1 MPSAFAGFP
10 EEGIKFLRAL
20 KRNNRREW
28 FQPRKHVYEEQVKAP
43 MLELVAALNAEM
55 MAFAPDYV
63 SEPSDA
69 VFRIYRDTRFSPDK
83 TPYKKHIAAA
93 FKRSGFDRH
102 AGAGLYFS
110 VSAAEIEI
118 AAGVYMPAPEELRA
132 IRMHLLENH
141 EEFRRLTADGGLRTA
156 MGELQGDRLSRVP
169 KGFPAEHP
177 AADLVRY
184 KQLLFWVLL
193 DPQLAT
199 SPKLFDEVLTRFRVL
214 TPFVEFLNT
223 PLLRAR
229 QKPGPAKF
237 LNIPAAGRRPIR
249 TR

>member
-1 MPSAFAGFP
+1 MSAAFAGFP
-10 EEGIKFLRAL
+10 EEGIRFLRAL
-20 KRNNRREW
+20 KKNNRREW

-43 MLELVAALNAEM
+43 MLELVSALNADL
-55 MAFAPDYV
+55 MAFAPEYV
-63 SEPSDA
+63 SEPSEA
-69 VFRIYRDTRFSPDK
+69 IFRIYRDTRFSHDK
-83 TPYKKHIAAA
+83 TPYKTQIAAA
-93 FKRSGFDRH
+93 FKRRGFDRH

-110 VSAAEIEI
+110 VSAEEIEV

-132 IRMHLLENH
+132 VRMHLLEHH
-141 EEFRRLTADGGLRTA
+141 EEFRRLTADGALRAA

-169 KGFPAEHP
+169 KGFPADHP

-184 KQLLFWVLL
+184 KQLLLWVLL
-193 DPQLAT
+193 DPKLAT
-199 SPKLFDEVLTRFRVL
+199 GPRLFEEVLTRFRVL

-229 QKPGPAKF
+229 RKPDPATF
-237 LNIPAAGRRPIR
+237 LKAPAGRRPNR